1 MEPILI
7 GIDDNVIE
15 LKGQDAQTFIANLE
29 ADNLAEA
36 NRVAQLNADKAALLN
51 KLGLTADEL
60 KVILG

>member
-15 LKGQDAQTFIANLE
+15 LKGQEAQTFIANLE